1 MLALNYSGWDTELS
15 LELRSSGPIQIPRFA
30 QGRLTAGA
38 RLHMGIAPR
47 MKPRRRRLVI
57 YS

>member
-15 LELRSSGPIQIPRFA
+15 LELRSSGPIQIPRFV

-38 RLHMGIAPR
+38 RLHMGIAP
-47 MKPRRRRLVI
+47 PHETSPAQAGDL
-57 YS
+57 

>member
-38 RLHMGIAPR
+38 RLHMGIAP
-47 MKPRRRRLVI
+47 PHETSPAQAGDL
-57 YS
+57 